1 MDVRLIQHV
10 LGFWEIAEK
19 PSPDE
24 LRSYYAQK
32 YFQEARGSYQHS
44 YDFAELAFFQAKLE
58 QRWHLLQKIFADKTT
73 TTSMRMLDVGCGEGY
88 ALAFFRAKGWQV
100 KGIDFSS
107 SGVESKNPSCR
118 DVLAVGDVFEL
129 LKQEI
134 ASGQKYQVVW
144 LQNVLEHVLDPIAL
158 LSSLRELVE
167 KDGVTV
173 VTVPNDCSI
182 VQQAALENGHI
193 ENAFWV
199 TPPDHLSYFSVD
211 SLKSIA
217 AFTGWECPA
226 MTGDFPVD
234 WLLFH
239 REANYVREKSRGK
252 AAHRARVEIEN
263 LLHTRPVELV
273 SVFWESAG
281 RLGIGRNIT
290 AFLTPAES

>member
-1 MDVRLIQHV
+1 MDMRLKKHK
-10 LGFWEIAEK
+10 LGYWELEK
-19 PSPDE
+19 KPDFE
-24 LRSYYAQK
+24 YLKNYYGNRYYQSAV
-32 YFQEARGSYQHS
+32 GSYELS
-44 YDFAELAFFQAKLE
+44 YDAEEIDFFRAKLE
-58 QRWHLLQKIFADKTT
+58 QRWCTLQKILVGNRAH
-73 TTSMRMLDVGCGEGY
+73 SAYRMLDVGCGEGY

-118 DVLAVGDVFEL
+118 DVIAVGDVFEL
-129 LKQEI
+129 LEQEI
-134 ASGQKYQVVW
+134 VSGQKYQVVW

-158 LSSLRELVE
+158 LSSLRALVE

-239 REANYVREKSRGK
+239 PDANYVRDTSKGK
-252 AAHRARVEIEN
+252 AAHRVRVQIEN

-273 SVFWESAG
+273 SMFWESAG